1 MSDDNAPRRPAQRAD
16 TVEPLAAAGGAA
28 QGAGTP
34 NTAPAA
40 RPGTK
45 TALVID
51 LLLRPGGATLA
62 DIREAT
68 GWQPH
73 TVRGAIAG
81 SISRRL
87 GLKVIGEKA
96 EGEPR
101 RYRIDN

>member
-1 MSDDNAPRRPAQRAD
+1 MSDDKAPRRPAQRAD
-16 TVEPLAAAGGAA
+16 TAKRLAAAGGPA

-34 NTAPAA
+34 KTAPSA

-45 TALVID
+45 TALVIG
-51 LLLRPGGATLA
+51 LLRRPGGATLA

-68 GWQPH
+68 GWQAH

-87 GLKVIGEKA
+87 GLKVIGEKG
-96 EGEPR
+96 EGEAR
-101 RYRIDN
+101 RYRIEN